1 MKSRLISID
10 AASSVPRAA
19 LAAILL
25 TIAAAGCASSTA
37 TEPSSAS
44 AAQNQPQAAQPIF
57 DVSGV
62 WEGQSRANCAAF
74 NPLSF
79 NTRCNAINRIAL
91 TMVQGDKKITGFYK
105 CSVGNTDCR
114 NQNDSGTIA
123 SGSMKNGRLVLRV
136 GMPDGS
142 SCLFNG
148 ARTAANQIR
157 GNYSCYQGGG
167 LAEQGRFEVK
177 RNY

>member
-1 MKSRLISID
+1 LKNRLIPIG
-10 AASSVPRAA
+10 AVSSVPRAA
-19 LAAILL
+19 LAAMLL
-25 TIAAAGCASSTA
+25 AIAAAGCASSTA
-37 TEPSSAS
+37 SEPASPS
-44 AAQNQPQAAQPIF
+44 AAHNQAAQPMF

-62 WEGQSRANCAAF
+62 WEGRSMANCASF

-105 CSVGNTDCR
+105 CSVGNMDCR

-123 SGSMKNGRLVLRV
+123 NGSMKNGRLSLRI

-142 SCLFNG
+142 SCIFNG
-148 ARTAANQIR
+148 LPTGANQIR

-167 LAEQGRFEVK
+167 LAEQGRFEVN